1 MPHVRHH
8 SIIVTAPD
16 LTTIQIETISLAHQK
31 AIELFGIVSPVM
43 PSAINPI
50 QSFFVPPD
58 GSGEGYETSNEWD
71 AKRDA
76 FIQWLEAQTQDDG
89 GNYFQWV
96 EVQFGDDWG
105 ENKIVRC
112 SGEDFTEPDEL

>member
-16 LTTIQIETISLAHQK
+16 LTNIGIETIQRAHQK
-31 AIELFGIVSPVM
+31 AVEIFEVVSPVISSPLNM
-43 PSAINPI
+43 VE
-50 QSFFVPPD
+50 SFFVPPD
-58 GSGEGYETSNEWD
+58 GSGDQYPTSNEWD
-71 AKRDA
+71 VKRDT
-76 FIQWLEAQTQDDG
+76 FIQWLESQTLEDG

-112 SGEDFTEPDEL
+112 SGDDLTEPD